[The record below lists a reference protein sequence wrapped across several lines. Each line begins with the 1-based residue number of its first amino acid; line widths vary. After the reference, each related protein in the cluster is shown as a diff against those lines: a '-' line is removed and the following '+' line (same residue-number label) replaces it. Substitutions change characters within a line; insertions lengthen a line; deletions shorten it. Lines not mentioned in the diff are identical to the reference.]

1 VDRSRR
7 AIDRQIL
14 SLAIPALGA
23 LAVEPLYVAVDTA
36 IIGRVGTSELAGL
49 AGAGTVLSLVIA
61 GCNFLAYGTTER
73 VARARGTGDL
83 ARARLVATQALWV
96 ALALSAIAVP
106 LLAVLSEPLVALL
119 GLRGDAAFHSV
130 RYLRIALLGIP
141 AVLMA
146 IAAQG
151 VLRGIGD
158 YRRPLWILLLGNS
171 VNVVLEVPMVL
182 IWNMSMTGSALSTVI
197 SQYLVA
203 MCFWPI
209 LRPHLAPPGS
219 RRPAREVMQS
229 LLAVG
234 GNLALRVGAMLVV
247 LTGATVLAARS
258 GETDLAAH
266 QIVVGVFMLLALALD
281 ALAVPAHTLIGQLMG
296 AADISLARLIAQR
309 VVVLSAMTGSLLAVA
324 LIACSGPIS
333 RLFSADQAVSGAAVG
348 GLVVLGTVLL
358 PGALA
363 FAGDGVLIGAGD
375 HRFLGRAAV
384 VQALVLIPI
393 VLVPGIG
400 AGPGVTSVWI
410 LLGCWMVVRASTV
423 MLRMKAVLHASH
435 IG

>member
-1 VDRSRR
+1 M
-7 AIDRQIL
+7 
-14 SLAIPALGA
+14 SLAVPALGA

-61 GCNFLAYGTTER
+61 GCNFLAYGTTEQ
-73 VARARGTGDL
+73 VARARGMGDA

-96 ALALSAIAVP
+96 AFALSAIAVP
-106 LLAVLSEPLVALL
+106 LLELLARPLVAVL
-119 GLRGDAAFHSV
+119 GVDGDAASHAV
-130 RYLRIALLGIP
+130 EYLRIALLGVP
-141 AVLMA
+141 AVLIA

-151 VLRGIGD
+151 ILRGIGD
-158 YRRPLWILLLGNS
+158 YRRPLWILLLGNAI
-171 VNVVLEVPMVL
+171 NVVLEVPMVL
-182 IWNMSMTGSALSTVI
+182 VWNMSLSGSALSTVI

-203 MCFWPI
+203 VCFWPI
-209 LRPHLAPPGS
+209 LRPHLASPGS
-219 RRPAREVMQS
+219 RKPQREVMQS

-247 LTGATVLAARS
+247 LTGATMLAARS
-258 GETDLAAH
+258 GEVDLAAH
-266 QIVVGVFMLLALALD
+266 QIVAGMFMLLALALD

-296 AADISLARLIAQR
+296 AADIALARLIARR
-309 VVVLSAMTGSLLAVA
+309 VVVLSAVTGSLLAVA
-324 LIACSGPIS
+324 LIAAAGPIAHI
-333 RLFSADQAVSGAAVG
+333 FSADEAVSDAAIG
-348 GLVVLGTVLL
+348 GLVVLGLVLA

-393 VLVPGIG
+393 VLVPGI
-400 AGPGVTSVWI
+400 AVGPGVTVVWL
-410 LLGCWMVVRASTV
+410 LLGCWMVLRAATV
-423 MLRMKAVLHASH
+423 MFRMVAVLDASH
-435 IG
+435 TG